1 MNGHRNLKERYYLTR
16 ELVTW
21 RKRRDELLKAIP
33 LAAKIPFFRQN
44 TKATRDFF
52 FDKAEMISFALEH
65 ITDALSEAGGGFND

>member
-33 LAAKIPFFRQN
+33 LAAKIPYFRRN
-44 TKATRDFF
+44 MKATRNFF
-52 FDKAEMISFALEH
+52 VEKAEMISFALDH
-65 ITDALSEAGGGFND
+65 ITTALTEAGGGFDD